1 MKDWIA
7 GHARA
12 AYWIWVA
19 LCLPLVGVLNAL
31 ELPLLTVYLVCLC
44 WIAGGWLLI
53 NYGTFRGL
61 RRCIRTLDRECDPEP
76 MLEACRTVLR
86 QNPKSVLYR
95 VNGGFALLL
104 LGRREEAAAEL
115 AGLEAVRRLWKNAV
129 LTVPY
134 CACRADLADD
144 PEEAGAW
151 LDRLEQEA
159 GRHPGTARVLEEQRA
174 CLALRRGETEGLEP
188 VFLAALE
195 RAEMERARV
204 SWHWTLAALYR
215 LEGREAEA
223 REHLAYVAEH
233 GNKLYVRAEA
243 EKLLEQD
250 R

>member
-31 ELPLLTVYLVCLC
+31 GLPLLTVYLVCLC

-53 NYGTFRGL
+53 NYGTFWGL
-61 RRCIRTLDRECDPEP
+61 RRCIRTLDRDCDPEP
-76 MLEACRTVLR
+76 MLELCRTVLR

-95 VNGGFALLL
+95 LDGGFALLA

-115 AGLEAVRRLWKNAV
+115 AGLEAVKRLWKNPSMAQ
-129 LTVPY
+129 LY
-134 CACRADLADD
+134 CTCRADLAPDA
-144 PEEAGAW
+144 EEAGAW
-151 LDRLEQEA
+151 LDRLEQA
-159 GRHPGTARVLEEQRA
+159 VGKRPGVARVLAEQRA
-174 CLALRRGETEGLEP
+174 SLALRRGETEGLEP
-188 VFLAALE
+188 IFLAALE
-195 RAEMERARV
+195 RANTPRLRVARR
-204 SWHWTLAALYR
+204 WLLAELYR
-215 LEGREAEA
+215 LEGRQAEA

-243 EKLLEQD
+243 EKLLEQY